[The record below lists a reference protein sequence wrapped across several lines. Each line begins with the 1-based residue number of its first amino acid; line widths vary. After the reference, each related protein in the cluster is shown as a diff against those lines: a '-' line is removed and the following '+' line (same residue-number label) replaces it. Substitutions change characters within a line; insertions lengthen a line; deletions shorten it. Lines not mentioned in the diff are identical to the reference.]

1 MEGIIMSGSRARLEK
16 QIDFILEIDRL
27 KTIYRRTYLTDA
39 SRFENSAEH
48 SWHIAVMAMVL
59 AEHANQPDIDLLSV
73 IKMLLIHDLVEIDAG
88 DTFAYDTSAKTDKAE
103 REQAA
108 ADRIFNLLPAD
119 QAAGFRALWDEFE
132 ARQTPEACFAAALDR
147 LQPLIHNLYTR
158 GKSWKEHGVQKD
170 QVLSLNRHTAD
181 GASDLWDFAAEWI
194 EKAVS
199 RGDLPE

>member
-1 MEGIIMSGSRARLEK
+1 MSVSRARLEK

-27 KTIYRRTYLTDA
+27 KTICRRTYLTDA
-39 SRFENSAEH
+39 TRFENSAEH

-59 AEHANQPDIDLLSV
+59 AEHANHPDIDLSKV
-73 IKMLLIHDLVEIDAG
+73 IRMLLIHDLVEIDAG
-88 DTFAYDTSAKTDKAE
+88 DTFAYDIAAKTDKPE

-108 ADRIFNLLPAD
+108 ADRIFGLLPPN
-119 QAAGFRALWDEFE
+119 QAEEFRALWDAFE
-132 ARQTPEACFAAALDR
+132 AGKTPEARFAAALDR

-158 GKSWKEHGVQKD
+158 GRSWKEHGVRKD

-181 GASDLWDFAAEWI
+181 GASDLWDFAADWI
-194 EKAVS
+194 EKAVT

>member
-1 MEGIIMSGSRARLEK
+1 MGGIIMSGSRARLEK

-27 KTIYRRTYLTDA
+27 KTICRRTYLTDA
-39 SRFENSAEH
+39 TRFENSAEH

-59 AEHANQPDIDLLSV
+59 AEHANHPDIDLSKV
-73 IKMLLIHDLVEIDAG
+73 IRMLLIHDLVEIDAG
-88 DTFAYDTSAKTDKAE
+88 DTFAYDIAAKTDKPE

-108 ADRIFNLLPAD
+108 ADRIFGLLPPN
-119 QAAGFRALWDEFE
+119 QAEEFRALWDAFE
-132 ARQTPEACFAAALDR
+132 AGKTPEARFAAALDR

-158 GKSWKEHGVQKD
+158 GRSWKEHGVRKD

-181 GASDLWDFAAEWI
+181 GASDLWDFAADWI